1 MCAAV
6 CSVIISITEN
16 FHDEGVRI
24 VENIRKAPVTHM
36 TQESQHDPPVA
47 TAIPTN
53 CYRQQIYKK
62 RQQQQQKQQHDSSAD
77 QIDNSNNKGETFD
90 EFLKSSNEFKITKME
105 NMEIYKDT
113 SCQCRSLCNLGCSV
127 LTGLPCCHQLALA
140 DAVGHDIK
148 EFMRSADTTDG
159 WQQQ

>member
-1 MCAAV
+1 MWSLAIDRFFPQGTV
-6 CSVIISITEN
+6 PLLGKP
-16 FHDEGVRI
+16 HL
-24 VENIRKAPVTHM
+24 KAKVDLTSFLSM

-62 RQQQQQKQQHDSSAD
+62 RQQQQQKQQHDSIAD
-77 QIDNSNNKGETFD
+77 KNDNSNNKGETFD
-90 EFLKSSNEFKITKME
+90 ELLKSSDEFKITKME

-113 SCQCRSLCNLGCSV
+113 SCQCRKLCDLGCSV